1 MSLDSV
7 LLILLIVFTML
18 VGVEIVAVIGLAA
31 IGLTLLSGTLP
42 LANFGITAFESL
54 NSTPFIALPL
64 FVLTGTLIL
73 KSGIADQLVRFA
85 KSLVGTLPGGLAVTS
100 LVACGFF
107 AAISGSNSATVATIG
122 QIMLPRMDND
132 NYPRSFTL
140 ATVAAGGTV
149 GVIIPPSI
157 VFILYGVATG
167 VSVSALF
174 LAGII
179 PGILMIVAMSV
190 VAVWAGARNGWGT
203 RIPFSFSEVG
213 RAAWETKWA
222 GIAVFIILGGIY
234 GGVFTPTEAAA
245 VSAIYCL
252 AVGLFVTRQIGWRDL
267 PSMLAS
273 SAHVTGIIA
282 PIIAV
287 SLILSQAFAILGFAD
302 VFVSGLTGVSTDPTI
317 LLLLIMAVILITGC
331 FIEATPAL
339 LILSP
344 LFSPLVSRMEMSP
357 VHFGVVMVVGLT
369 IGFITP
375 PMGLNLF
382 VASSIGQ
389 TPIHNIATHTFA
401 YLLVLLLVWLAIA
414 FWPALSLAL
423 L

>member
-401 YLLVLLLVWLAIA
+401 YLLVLFLAWLAIA

>member
-1 MSLDSV
+1 MSLDSA
-7 LLILLIVFTML
+7 LLIFLIVFTML
-18 VGVEIVAVIGLAA
+18 VGVEIVAVIGLSA

-179 PGILMIVAMSV
+179 PGILMVVAMSV

-203 RIPFSFSEVG
+203 RVPVSFSEVG

-222 GIAVFIILGGIY
+222 AIAIFIILGGIY

-252 AVGLFVTRQIGWRDL
+252 AIGLFVTRQIGWRDL

-302 VFVSGLTGVSTDPTI
+302 VFVSGLTGLSTDPT
-317 LLLLIMAVILITGC
+317 LLLLLTMLVILITGC
-331 FIEATPAL
+331 FLEATPAL

-344 LFSPLVSRMEMSP
+344 LFSPLVSTMEMSP

-389 TPIHNIATHTFA
+389 TPMHGIVRHTFA
-401 YLLVLLLVWLAIA
+401 YLVVLFLVWLAIA